1 MEATLSARTYPILIP
16 ILLLVLASGP
26 AEAAPARPTTPK
38 PSFAAVPSWTL
49 EYELKVDGET
59 EGFQKL
65 HAVIV
70 GQVVLGSRNLGA
82 ALSTNMPAASDIKPN
97 MKPSD
102 AIALSQKMLASFE
115 HSATWARTP
124 PGENVTSEAALKA
137 YMDSANTTVSG
148 TYDID
153 QGNRIVRAH
162 PGGEIVPATIPM
174 FDLDETKKVYS
185 LSFPIKFAE
194 TEGNSDCVRGEE
206 KVRQSDGSWVTNPF
220 AMSWGVADA
229 YEADEPVKDVGNAW
243 VISGTLPDSLAPIS
257 GQRSF
262 RIRYNTTG
270 TGTLVARYTLRYET
284 PPEVRLVFD
293 AQDAI
298 WRPTPG
304 PDEDTPD
311 KDNPCDVYWFVD
323 QPSGKKVD
331 VERVTFDL
339 VNVSGYPGVCMNWP
353 ETPKKDPH
361 GNPPDLRF
369 EHDPSQTDIQ
379 WDADGLSIRITGK
392 TAAKRQGTIT
402 IQSFDGAAMGQ
413 VVATAKLADG
423 RVITG
428 EVPPHGLR
436 PGRGELLV
444 PNRDQN
450 SDIATSWID
459 EYANGKGEGSDEDA
473 KPKGDGQTGDGLT
486 MWEEYRGFWIGGAWT
501 DTDPNVK
508 DLFIDNRVGPM
519 AESGMKLL
527 ERASGLKVHGKLT
540 KLEHKINRVINF
552 NARSDRHVVDQH
564 CLRVRESATKEYG
577 IAEPVAGARFDGPP
591 KNTDWIN
598 VLLGLSTSTLYPD
611 PNMPSG
617 YASQSDQ
624 AAHVAHELGHGIGIY
639 HHGDRDAFLGVYW
652 VRQPADLVQ
661 ERGRGNIQIV
671 FDPALQPVN
680 VDQFFRGR
688 SLRRVFLGEK
698 FGQHS
703 GDTDCFMRY
712 NCARAYRLVASP
724 TKRVWFGSIQPP
736 GRTLCTSPAGTG
748 FNMPN
753 QDPESWFSGADRLR
767 GDCLHQ
773 FVISDAHEITYRDE
787 KAQAGP

>member
-137 YMDSANTTVSG
+137 YMDSANATVSG

-206 KVRQSDGSWVTNPF
+206 RVRQSDGSWVTNPF

-270 TGTLVARYTLRYET
+270 TGTLIARYTLRYET

-311 KDNPCDVYWFVD
+311 KDNPCEVYWFVD

-353 ETPKKDPH
+353 ETPKNDPH

-369 EHDPSQTDIQ
+369 EHDQPD
-379 WDADGLSIRITGK
+379 RHP
-392 TAAKRQGTIT
+392 
-402 IQSFDGAAMGQ
+402 M
-413 VVATAKLADG
+413 
-423 RVITG
+423 
-428 EVPPHGLR
+428 
-436 PGRGELLV
+436 GRGWLV
-444 PNRDQN
+444 DSNHRKNR
-450 SDIATSWID
+450 
-459 EYANGKGEGSDEDA
+459 
-473 KPKGDGQTGDGLT
+473 GQ
-486 MWEEYRGFWIGGAWT
+486 EARGHH
-501 DTDPNVK
+501 DPIV
-508 DLFIDNRVGPM
+508 R
-519 AESGMKLL
+519 
-527 ERASGLKVHGKLT
+527 RRRHGT
-540 KLEHKINRVINF
+540 
-552 NARSDRHVVDQH
+552 
-564 CLRVRESATKEYG
+564 
-577 IAEPVAGARFDGPP
+577 
-591 KNTDWIN
+591 
-598 VLLGLSTSTLYPD
+598 
-611 PNMPSG
+611 
-617 YASQSDQ
+617 
-624 AAHVAHELGHGIGIY
+624 
-639 HHGDRDAFLGVYW
+639 
-652 VRQPADLVQ
+652 
-661 ERGRGNIQIV
+661 GRGHRKARRWAR
-671 FDPALQPVN
+671 DYR
-680 VDQFFRGR
+680 RGA
-688 SLRRVFLGEK
+688 
-698 FGQHS
+698 
-703 GDTDCFMRY
+703 T
-712 NCARAYRLVASP
+712 P
-724 TKRVWFGSIQPP
+724 W
-736 GRTLCTSPAGTG
+736 TSPRPWRA
-748 FNMPN
+748 PRA
-753 QDPESWFSGADRLR
+753 QSGSELRHRQELDRR
-767 GDCLHQ
+767 IREREGRR
-773 FVISDAHEITYRDE
+773 IR
-787 KAQAGP
+787 